1 MPVMS
6 RRVAG
11 LLIAGVTCNAIAAET
26 LPPPTSP
33 EFCTAVQ
40 QIMSSTAL
48 TGTNTV
54 FTDMKAYRASKPS
67 PQPHTTYQVITYQGP
82 LPIVVSCKIK
92 TAAHLRAVY
101 GEDAAGEQLFCPEIT
116 RRVQAQAVA
125 ELRAENPAAAD
136 KVAAFVVDEKE
147 PYLTGQSY
155 LGDFQPAYV
164 GEDGKVHLDSPGLFQ
179 NYDHWITPILPERV
193 QGQAYCHLPTV
204 DLLKALGTGSL
215 EPGIVVTTGDNATVT
230 PQ

>member
-1 MPVMS
+1 MS
-6 RRVAG
+6 VTRLLAG
-11 LLIAGVTCNAIAAET
+11 LAIAGLTLEATAAES

-40 QIMSSTAL
+40 QIMSSTERA
-48 TGTNTV
+48 GTNTI
-54 FTDMKAYRASKPS
+54 FTDMKSYRASKPS
-67 PQPHTTYQVITYQGP
+67 PEPHTTYQVVSYQGQMP
-82 LPIVVSCKIK
+82 VVVSCKIK

-101 GEDAAGEQLFCPEIT
+101 GEDAAGEQFFCPEIT

-136 KVAAFVVDEKE
+136 KVAAFIVDEKE

-155 LGDFQPAYV
+155 LGDFQPAYT
-164 GEDGKVHLDSPGLFQ
+164 GEDGQVHLDSPGLFQ
-179 NYDHWITPILPERV
+179 NYDHWITPILPERL
-193 QGQAYCHLPTV
+193 QGQAYCHIPTV
-204 DLLKALGTGSL
+204 ALLKAIGTGAL
-215 EPGIVVTTGDNATVT
+215 EPGIVITTGDEATVT